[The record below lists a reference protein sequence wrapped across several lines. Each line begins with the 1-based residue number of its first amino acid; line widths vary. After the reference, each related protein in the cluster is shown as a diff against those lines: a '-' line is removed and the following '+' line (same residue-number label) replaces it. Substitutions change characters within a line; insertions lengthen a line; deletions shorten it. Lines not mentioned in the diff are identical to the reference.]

1 MMYSGCKKSE
11 CVLEEVEMKSN
22 ERETHEYLRVHPKK
36 EIRKMQ
42 MAGILIWENVNN
54 RERRKRGQSRPSR
67 PDAHLTAVHKNSF
80 LFSGTSTTIAI
91 FNTSEQSGAFN
102 HKDGSWA
109 SEP

>member
-1 MMYSGCKKSE
+1 
-11 CVLEEVEMKSN
+11 VLEEVEMKSN

-54 RERRKRGQSRPSR
+54 WESRKRGQSRP
-67 PDAHLTAVHKNSF
+67 DAHLRAVHKNSF

-91 FNTSEQSGAFN
+91 FNTSEQSSAFN
-102 HKDGSWA
+102 HEDGSWA
-109 SEP
+109 FEP